1 LFEGV
6 TLFAAAAGATAILAA
21 PFLGRRWHALLRSAK
36 LSEQRKADLESA
48 NRALQHETGE
58 RQRVEGELS
67 KLNAELER
75 RVQDRTSELE
85 WANQDLASIAAMVE
99 YSNDAIVGLNLN
111 QRIVSWNRAAERM
124 YGYRAGE
131 VMGQPIT
138 LLAPVDLSNET
149 PDLIERL
156 RKGENAGSVETI
168 RIRKDGERIN
178 VYLTVSLIRNA
189 AGEIQ
194 RISHVARD
202 ITERKR
208 AEEMFRLAVD
218 AAPNAMVMVDDRG
231 RIVLVN
237 SQTERLFGYHR
248 DELVGQEVGTL
259 APRKDR
265 AGNPEYWPD
274 LLFEPGSRAPIASRE
289 LYGRRKDGSEFPV
302 EVGVAPIETERGTW
316 ALSAIVDITGR
327 KRAEEEIRRL
337 TCDLE
342 RRVAERTSELT
353 AVNAELESFSY
364 SVSHDL
370 RAPLRQIAGFSRILL
385 EECAELSPDC
395 QRYLQR
401 VQSGAQ
407 QMGNLIDNLLNLARV
422 GRQVVLRQP
431 TPLNALVGAV
441 LEEFAADCAG
451 REIEWQIGELWSVEC
466 DPGLVKQIFVNLLA
480 NALKYTRLRSRAEI
494 QVGQRILDGERVIFV
509 RDNGAGFDLEYAGK
523 LFGVFQRF
531 HSSEI
536 FEGTGIGLAIVQ
548 RIVHKHGGRIWAES
562 APDQGATFSFTLP
575 DPPEQALTRDEVSN
589 YTGGER

>member
-1 LFEGV
+1 MFEFV
-6 TLFAAAAGATAILAA
+6 TLSAAAAGAIAILAA
-21 PFLGRRWHALLRSAK
+21 PFLARRWLALLGSAK

-48 NRALQHETGE
+48 NRALQHETLE

-67 KLNAELER
+67 KLSAELES
-75 RVQDRTSELE
+75 RVRDRTSELE
-85 WANQDLASIAAMVE
+85 WANQDLASMAAMVE

-111 QRIVSWNRAAERM
+111 HRIISWNRAAERM

-138 LLAPVDLSNET
+138 LLAPADLSKET

-156 RKGENAGSVETI
+156 RNGENAGSVETI
-168 RIRKDGERIN
+168 RIRKNGERIH

-189 AGEIQ
+189 TGEIQ
-194 RISHVARD
+194 RVSHVTRD

-231 RIVLVN
+231 KIALVN
-237 SQTERLFGYHR
+237 SQTERLFGYLR
-248 DELVGQEVGTL
+248 QELVDREVGML
-259 APRKDR
+259 APRDR
-265 AGNPEYWPD
+265 SKHPQYWPD
-274 LLFEPGSRAPIASRE
+274 LLSEPRSQPMGAGRE
-289 LYGRRKDGSEFPV
+289 LYGLRKDGSEFPV
-302 EVGVAPIETERGTW
+302 EIGVAPIETERGTW
-316 ALSAIVDITGR
+316 VLSAIVDVTGR

-337 TCDLE
+337 TQDLE

-395 QRYLQR
+395 RRYLQR
-401 VQSGAQ
+401 VQGGAQ

-422 GRQVVLRQP
+422 GRQVVSRQP
-431 TPLNALVGAV
+431 TPLNALIGAV
-441 LEEFAADCAG
+441 LEEFKADCAG

-466 DPGLVKQIFVNLLA
+466 DPGLVKQIFVNLLS
-480 NALKYTRLRSRAEI
+480 NALKYTRLRSRTEI
-494 QVGQRILDGERVIFV
+494 QVGQRILNGERAIFV

-531 HSSEI
+531 HSAEV
-536 FEGTGIGLAIVQ
+536 FEGTGVGLAIVQ
-548 RIVHKHGGRIWAES
+548 RIVHKHGGRIWAEA
-562 APDQGATFSFTLP
+562 APDQGATFYFTLP
-575 DPPEQALTRDEVSN
+575 DPPEQAPTPDEGSN
-589 YTGGER
+589 KTGGKG